1 MIYPT
6 FKKLLFLA
14 LFLGVIFLL
23 GGFGGIFVD
32 RYLLPKLAL
41 IPALSDSWLVQK
53 ATERT
58 TVITRTER
66 VVIQEDDSVERII
79 SQPATTVVNIV
90 TLYDAPVT
98 PKGVRETATPVAGT
112 RQAETRTGV
121 LLTNDGLIVTYTNE
135 SPEIAGARY
144 SVLLF
149 DGKNYGARFVAYDS
163 LTNLAYF
170 HLEENITVPAIA
182 LANSDDA
189 RIGKRLIAIGNSFS
203 EYQNR
208 LAIGALQNTNRTFN
222 LAAQAVS
229 SSEKWEG
236 VFEMEIPNAKNFVGG
251 PVIGYNGE
259 MVGLVGL
266 VTYDNEPLEFMV
278 PSNVVRASYERVL
291 SGNLE
296 KQVKLGVYYLPIT
309 KAYALGQGLA
319 RDRGALVYSPSGQ
332 TGLAVLA
339 GSKAAEAGIRVG
351 DIITS
356 VNGTEINLDTPL
368 PALLSR
374 LNVGDQASLQITR
387 GTEEIELT
395 IQF

>member
-1 MIYPT
+1 M
-6 FKKLLFLA
+6 KK
-14 LFLGVIFLL
+14 IFLFVL
-23 GGFGGIFVD
+23 LLAAIFLIGGFGGVFVD
-32 RYLLPKLAL
+32 RYLIPKLAA
-41 IPALSDSWLVQK
+41 IPALSGNWFLEK

-58 TVITRTER
+58 TIINKTEQ
-66 VVIQEDDSVERII
+66 VVIREDDSVERII
-79 SQPATTVVNIV
+79 SQPATTVVNII
-90 TLYDAPVT
+90 TLYNAPT
-98 PKGVRETATPVAGT
+98 TATRETATEVAGT
-112 RQAETRTGV
+112 SQAETRTGV
-121 LLTNDGLIVTYTNE
+121 LLTNDGLIVTYANQ
-135 SPEIAGARY
+135 SPEVPGARY
-144 SVLLF
+144 SVLLY
-149 DGKNYGARFVAYDS
+149 DGKNYGARFVGYDA

-189 RIGKRLIAIGNSFS
+189 RIGKRLIALGNSFA

-208 LAIGALQNTNRTFN
+208 LTIGALQNTNRTFN
-222 LAAQAVS
+222 LSAQTVS

-266 VTYDNEPLEFMV
+266 VTFDNEPIGFIL
-278 PSNVVRASYERVL
+278 PSNVVRASYERFL
-291 SGNLE
+291 SGSLA
-296 KQVKLGVYYLPIT
+296 QRVSLGVYYLPIT
-309 KAYALGQGLA
+309 KAYALGQGLS

-339 GSKAAEAGIRVG
+339 GSPAAQAGIRAG

-356 VNGTEINLDTPL
+356 VNGAEINLDTPL
-368 PALLSR
+368 PELLSR
-374 LNVGDQASLQITR
+374 LNKGEQAKFQLTR
-387 GTEEIELT
+387 GTEEIDMM